1 MAASGDCAVNAA
13 ITCGYAHVVLRIGS
27 GAADATA
34 LLAKSASAS
43 PPVAAANFVVFDI
56 SSLPLAYRVRPAS
69 LPILMQPLMFDR
81 SVLDVNHT
89 VVTCITTLP
98 TANALVIISSPDER
112 IRADT
117 QHVIIAA
124 ASATIAVLTAVIA
137 LAALQNA
144 LVVLVFLSSSML
156 IGGAM
161 GVTNNAYAEIISRM
175 LTAARRND
183 LVLNQQALGAIL
195 TVAAT
200 LLLIPLLSNRDAVD
214 SHLDLLWFG
223 AAAMAVA
230 VVAAMTVGPTT
241 SGTVSPPR
249 GMIEDLR
256 EGAAAVRTARWYR
269 IFLTAQ
275 IVFAPI
281 AVNETFFALRRFGYQ
296 PRCWREIGARAH
308 DVGDRGVLL
317 QHSRAAISAAVVDGV
332 DVVAPAGQGIQHPRQ
347 HVLAVVHAEHGQDV
361 HLLLL
366 RRGCHSGVVPGAE
379 R

>member
-1 MAASGDCAVNAA
+1 
-13 ITCGYAHVVLRIGS
+13 
-27 GAADATA
+27 
-34 LLAKSASAS
+34 
-43 PPVAAANFVVFDI
+43 
-56 SSLPLAYRVRPAS
+56 
-69 LPILMQPLMFDR
+69 MFDR

-230 VVAAMTVGPTT
+230 IVAAMTVGPTT

-332 DVVAPAGQGIQHPRQ
+332 DVVAPPVRESSTRGNTSSPLCTRNMARTCICSCFGGVAILASYPELNASSQVCLQMVHQTLVERLHRRRLRRVAVCGVVHPRHGDQ
-347 HVLAVVHAEHGQDV
+347 LARHAT
-361 HLLLL
+361 
-366 RRGCHSGVVPGAE
+366 RT
-379 R
+379 